1 MENDKFKISTFHLEL
16 EDRIIDQCMIAH
28 SSEEEHFAFI
38 SVTRSGPLHKIAI
51 YFTLHACDGNKFKEI
66 SYEAYAGPK
75 RVRHPL
81 FQNAVTTWSQFDEL
95 LRFVRD
101 PSMDGVEAADSTK
114 IDVIQCQVQLLNTPK
129 KQKVYN
135 KNDLYQAFS
144 WYTVSTSLYNR
155 LRSCIQLPAKST
167 LQNITRTA
175 KNMKDDSLFHL
186 FSKRP

>member
-16 EDRIIDQCMIAH
+16 EDRVNDQCMIVH
-28 SSEEEHFAFI
+28 SSEEEYFAFI
-38 SVTRSGPLHKIAI
+38 SVNRSGPLHKFAVH
-51 YFTLHACDGNKFKEI
+51 FTLHACDGNKFKQI

-101 PSMDGVEAADSTK
+101 PSMDGVEAAESTK
-114 IDVIQCQVQLLNTPK
+114 IDFIQRQVQLLNTPK
-129 KQKVYN
+129 NQKVYN

-144 WYTVSTSLYNR
+144 WYTVST
-155 LRSCIQLPAKST
+155 RSPPGREIGKKSGI
-167 LQNITRTA
+167 L
-175 KNMKDDSLFHL
+175 
-186 FSKRP
+186 